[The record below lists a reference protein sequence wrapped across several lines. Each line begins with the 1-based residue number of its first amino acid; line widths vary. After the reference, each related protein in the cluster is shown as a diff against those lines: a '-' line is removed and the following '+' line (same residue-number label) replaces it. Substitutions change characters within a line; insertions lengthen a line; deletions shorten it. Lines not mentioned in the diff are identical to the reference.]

1 MRKGFTHTLHE
12 KSYVKTWLGCFD
24 LCRYFHSSLYLKVTE
39 EKQVPQFI
47 GTQLNKKAEIAM
59 ETIPLNPV
67 RSRSKLDCCLPNE
80 NDGLRVIFFCFG
92 ILCLCV
98 TIALIISIYLGE
110 PEVRTILLVMS
121 MIKYIFNLQVVPRG
135 AVATDSQTCSQ
146 AGVDVLIRGGNAVD
160 AAISSILCMCIVH
173 PHITSIGG

>member
-1 MRKGFTHTLHE
+1 
-12 KSYVKTWLGCFD
+12 
-24 LCRYFHSSLYLKVTE
+24 
-39 EKQVPQFI
+39 
-47 GTQLNKKAEIAM
+47 M

-121 MIKYIFNLQVVPRG
+121 TIKLFLIFRLFLVELWQLTVKPVLKQV
-135 AVATDSQTCSQ
+135 
-146 AGVDVLIRGGNAVD
+146 
-160 AAISSILCMCIVH
+160 
-173 PHITSIGG
+173 